1 MGKKLP
7 YICIALLALTG
18 LSLAVVP
25 NGMRF
30 TGWLLLGTA
39 AAWAAGMFVV
49 RWGRRSRAGKV
60 CERIFFAGLA
70 LGLALYVRST
80 LSGWGVLAAQV
91 LVYWGQGAFAGSAA
105 GWAAVY
111 AARYQKRK
119 GAKFP

>member
-18 LSLAVVP
+18 LGLAVVP

-49 RWGRRSRAGKV
+49 RWGGAPGPGRFANGYSLRDWPWGWRPWRGLKPPSSSGERR
-60 CERIFFAGLA
+60 
-70 LGLALYVRST
+70 T
-80 LSGWGVLAAQV
+80 TPP
-91 LVYWGQGAFAGSAA
+91 
-105 GWAAVY
+105 
-111 AARYQKRK
+111 
-119 GAKFP
+119 FPWTR